1 MWPII
6 SSGRKPMLAADY
18 VVRGLQD
25 ANPCPRA
32 HSIEGIHAKK
42 LGLPDAFPDRDTI
55 EESRR

>member
-1 MWPII
+1 
-6 SSGRKPMLAADY
+6 MLAADY

-42 LGLPDAFPDRDTI
+42 LGLPGAFPDRDTI